1 MAKKRKTTSSQSNK
15 KKYDSVKCELSDDD
29 GGDKLYDDIDY
40 LDLTED
46 QSLISKL
53 EGKVAKKRN
62 QRPNHKLEE
71 LYAISGSSDD
81 DLPTIKPKQK
91 KKSNKEHLDSDLD
104 IENNDGE
111 DAIGESIGAWGGKK
125 QHYYGGNP
133 NDKSFKIKGKEA
145 GSDDADEMSEAE
157 MEEAEAKIIQ
167 AKQLTEMDEED
178 FLDTFSGTSSKKSEQ
193 LNLDQDST
201 IHSRNDVNDRVQLDL
216 SKLSQGERAQLF
228 HRESPE
234 FSGILAD
241 FQSKLTEAGTR
252 LYPIINLISIGKLP
266 STGPAADYIRTKH
279 QVILNYCTNIAAYL
293 MFKTRRTNLKFHPI
307 TGQLIQYKK
316 LLDQMKPLD
325 GILSPQIDDI
335 LKAIKRKT
343 SSKEDRS
350 KFKRLNK
357 LIKREKLKYQL
368 DNNNKTANEQN
379 NRLVEI
385 SII

>member
-15 KKYDSVKCELSDDD
+15 KKDNSAKCDISDDD
-29 GGDKLYDDIDY
+29 GGDKVYDNIDY

-46 QSLISKL
+46 QNLVSKL
-53 EGKVAKKRN
+53 GGKVEKKRN
-62 QRPNHKLEE
+62 QRPNNRLEE

-81 DLPTIKPKQK
+81 DLPTVKQKTK
-91 KKSNKEHLDSDLD
+91 KKSKKEDLDSDLD

-111 DAIGESIGAWGGKK
+111 DAIGDGIGVWGGKK

-133 NDKSFKIKGKEA
+133 NEKNFKTKGKDA
-145 GSDDADEMSEAE
+145 GSDDEEQMSEAE

-167 AKQLTEMDEED
+167 AKQLTELDEED
-178 FLDTFSGTSSKKSEQ
+178 FLDMFSGISNKESDSPT
-193 LNLDQDST
+193 LDQSST

-216 SKLSQGERAQLF
+216 SKLSQGERGQLF

-234 FSGILAD
+234 FSGILSD
-241 FQSKLTEAGTR
+241 FESKLTEAGTR
-252 LYPIINLISIGKLP
+252 LYPILNLISIGKLP

-307 TGQLIQYKK
+307 TGQLVQYKQ

-325 GILSPQIDDI
+325 RILAPQINDI

-343 SSKEDRS
+343 SAKEDHS
-350 KFKRLNK
+350 KFKRLHK
-357 LIKREKLKYQL
+357 LIKREKQSYQL
-368 DNNNKTANEQN
+368 SNINKMKIEQN
-379 NRLVEI
+379 TRLVNNV
-385 SII
+385 